1 MGCFGSRFDKRNK
14 LAGDLNTV
22 GLQFV
27 GGEANV
33 SDLCPMDKIALVF
46 GEGKEFADFL
56 KVAGLKASDEE
67 VATKIA
73 KDTYKAL
80 QDHDKF
86 LDKEYGA
93 PKDGKK
99 VYVGGKHD
107 LKDAKDQIAAVLAHL
122 KEKSGIEF
130 PAEEEKKEEG
140 AAEEKKE
147 EGGEEKKEEG
157 GEGAENEGGEEGAAE
172 EGEKGMDE
180 MMAEMAAAA
189 DLYKDDAADYAGW
202 ENLPALFLRNMVV
215 NPYFGDLVKGE
226 VIAWEFNHGKS
237 EPKSK
242 DWAPVASLVGAAVNS
257 GEAEEKEVFFSGY
270 LGEEDH
276 ASLLGIAEIKGPI
289 LFPGVTSGWASEKE
303 ALDAIGEY
311 NGKQNA
317 KKVVYKTKTKV
328 LSAVVCRHFAS
339 RFAAQVEKLEEKDG
353 VVHVEL
359 ADKTPEA
366 QTIEEWKAAVAEAAK
381 KAVEGA
387 AGKEEEKKEGEEEKK
402 EGEEEKKEGEEE
414 EKKEGE

>member
-1 MGCFGSRFDKRNK
+1 
-14 LAGDLNTV
+14 
-22 GLQFV
+22 
-27 GGEANV
+27 
-33 SDLCPMDKIALVF
+33 MDKIALVF

-56 KVAGLKASDEE
+56 KIAGLKASDQDI
-67 VATKIA
+67 ATKIA

-99 VYVGGKHD
+99 VYIGGKHD
-107 LKDAKDQIAAVLAHL
+107 LKDAKDQIAAVLASL
-122 KEKSGIEF
+122 KENSGIEF

-140 AAEEKKE
+140 KEEKKEGEEEKKE
-147 EGGEEKKEEG
+147 EGA
-157 GEGAENEGGEEGAAE
+157 GAEMEGGEEAD
-172 EGEKGMDE
+172 EGKGMAE

-189 DLYKDDAADYAGW
+189 DLYKDDPADYKGW
-202 ENLPALFLRNMVV
+202 ENLPALFLREMTV

-242 DWAPVASLVGAAVNS
+242 VWAPVASLVGAAVNS
-257 GEAEEKEVFFSGY
+257 GETEEKEVFFSGY

-276 ASLLGIAEIKGPI
+276 ASLVGIAEAKGPI
-289 LFPGVTSGWASEKE
+289 LFPGVAAGWASEKE

-311 NGKQNA
+311 NGKQKA

-381 KAVEGA
+381 KAAEGA
-387 AGKEEEKKEGEEEKK
+387 AGKEEEKKEGEGEKKEGEEEKK
-402 EGEEEKKEGEEE
+402 EGEEEKKEGE
-414 EKKEGE
+414 

>member
-1 MGCFGSRFDKRNK
+1 
-14 LAGDLNTV
+14 
-22 GLQFV
+22 
-27 GGEANV
+27 
-33 SDLCPMDKIALVF
+33 MDKIALVF

-56 KVAGLKASDEE
+56 KVAGLKASDQDI
-67 VATKIA
+67 ATKIA

-99 VYVGGKHD
+99 VYIGGKHD
-107 LKDAKDQIAAVLAHL
+107 LKEAKDQIAAVLATL
-122 KEKSGIEF
+122 KEKSGVEF
-130 PAEEEKKEEG
+130 PAE
-140 AAEEKKE
+140 EEKKE
-147 EGGEEKKEEG
+147 EGGEEKKEEEG
-157 GEGAENEGGEEGAAE
+157 GEEKKEEGGADGAENEGGEEGAE
-172 EGEKGMDE
+172 EGKEDDLAKVMG
-180 MMAEMAAAA
+180 EMAAAA
-189 DLYKDDAADYAGW
+189 DLYKDDPADYNGW
-202 ENLPALFLRNMVV
+202 ENLPALFLREMTV

-226 VIAWEFNHGKS
+226 VVAWEFNHGKS

-242 DWAPVASLVGAAVNS
+242 VWAPVASLVGAGVNS

-270 LGEEDH
+270 VGEEDH
-276 ASLLGIAEIKGPI
+276 ASLLGIAEAKGPI
-289 LFPGVTSGWASEKE
+289 LFPGVAAGWASEKE

-311 NGKQNA
+311 NGKQKA

-414 EKKEGE
+414 KKEGE